1 VAQKK
6 NDKKAAAAKAAKNAK
21 PAKSGKGAAAAKPA
35 KAAKNG
41 KAAKPAKAGKPAT
54 AAKPAAKKSKKAEP
68 IPKGFS
74 TVSAHLV
81 VAGAGKA
88 IEFYGKALGAKLK
101 GKPMLTPDGRV
112 AHAELQIGDSRV
124 MLCDDFPEWNGGV
137 ARAASALS
145 ATPVTLHLYV
155 KNCDKVFE
163 QAVAAGCQV
172 VMPPMDAFWGDRYGK
187 LRDPFGHEWSV
198 ATHTKDMTAKQME
211 KAMIAAM
218 SAPECQPAPEAASGE
233 ASAQG

>member
-1 VAQKK
+1 M
-6 NDKKAAAAKAAKNAK
+6 
-21 PAKSGKGAAAAKPA
+21 
-35 KAAKNG
+35 
-41 KAAKPAKAGKPAT
+41 
-54 AAKPAAKKSKKAEP
+54 
-68 IPKGFS
+68 PKGFA

-81 VAGAGKA
+81 VAGAA
-88 IEFYGKALGAKLK
+88 QALEFYGKAFGAKSK
-101 GKPMLTPDGRV
+101 GKMMTPDGRI
-112 AHAELQIGDSRV
+112 AHAEIQIGDSRI

-187 LRDPFGHEWSV
+187 LKDPFGHEWSV
-198 ATHTKDMTAKQME
+198 ATHTKDMTMKQIE
-211 KAMIAAM
+211 KAMAAAM
-218 SAPECQPAPEAASGE
+218 SAPECQPAPADGASGD
-233 ASAQG
+233 ASSAS